1 MLTRRYMHEYGGTR
15 DHLANVALAFRKHAA
30 RNPASTMGHKPLTRD
45 DYMNAR
51 WISEPLCL
59 FDNCLETDGALAVV
73 VTSAERARDLH
84 QPPAYIHSF
93 AQGLP
98 PQHQTMTNYFTD
110 DPLRGPAWT
119 AARRLWA
126 IADVGPADVKVA
138 QLYDAF
144 SPLIPLSLEGYG
156 FCERGEGGPFTDD
169 GNIEWP
175 NGRLPVNTAGGGMS
189 EAYVHGF
196 NLILE
201 GVRQIRGTST
211 SQVEGADVSLVTSG
225 EGVPTSAILFTRRPL
240 MEIRLAAARPRGP
253 DLARVLGRLRARRA
267 ARAGVRVVRRC
278 GACRRGRCAR
288 AAGRSTCAW
297 EPTSGR
303 GRIWS
308 FIVPHPPLLPAFAEV
323 APYNAIVVELD
334 EDPTIRFVGNL
345 VDRRRRRDQRD
356 RSRDDRDRR
365 TGARRVPPDRR
376 RVPPPLGARR
386 LRQYRDASRARAI
399 GLVHAITTGNAWLRG
414 LYGGCTVDGGSGSPQ
429 RRC

>member
-30 RNPASTMGHKPLTRD
+30 RNPASTMGHKPMTRD

-73 VTSAERARDLH
+73 VVSAERARDLR
-84 QPPAYIHSF
+84 QAPAYIHSF

-119 AARRLWA
+119 AAKRMWDM
-126 IADVGPADVKVA
+126 ADVTPDDVNVA

-144 SPLIPLSLEGYG
+144 SPLIVLSLEGYG
-156 FCERGEGGPFTDD
+156 FCERGEGGPFTDG

-196 NLILE
+196 NLVLE

-211 SQVEGADVSLVTSG
+211 AQVEGAEVSLVTSG
-225 EGVPTSAILFTRRPL
+225 EGVPTSAILFTK
-240 MEIRLAAARPRGP
+240 
-253 DLARVLGRLRARRA
+253 D
-267 ARAGVRVVRRC
+267 
-278 GACRRGRCAR
+278 
-288 AAGRSTCAW
+288 
-297 EPTSGR
+297 
-303 GRIWS
+303 
-308 FIVPHPPLLPAFAEV
+308 VP
-323 APYNAIVVELD
+323 
-334 EDPTIRFVGNL
+334 
-345 VDRRRRRDQRD
+345 
-356 RSRDDRDRR
+356 
-365 TGARRVPPDRR
+365 
-376 RVPPPLGARR
+376 
-386 LRQYRDASRARAI
+386 
-399 GLVHAITTGNAWLRG
+399 
-414 LYGGCTVDGGSGSPQ
+414 
-429 RRC
+429 